1 MAQGVMAQGVK
12 ADGAGGAAAL
22 FLAASSGKVR
32 MSNASQGAGFDGYLK
47 QSGLNGTSS
56 TKASE
61 RSQNA
66 AQESGAGGKQAEPSV
81 QAKPGAQMADAAD
94 AAGRAGAADQAGAG
108 QEAVDAAG
116 QAQGTPAEEAGT
128 GELTEEEMAAAMEA
142 LNGWLAQ
149 IAGKLEVPVEKL
161 QDFLAQNGMTAA
173 DLLDGKNLAM
183 LVAGMNGLEG
193 ANGLLMDEA
202 AFAQWQELAGKLDEL
217 LAGGELP
224 AEPQELMEAFQE
236 AMGQMDNA
244 GEATGQQGVQAEAAG
259 EPLDMAQPEQAPVE
273 APEETGEQDGT
284 RDGQEAVREERHSGS
299 ARQQGENPATVG
311 ANTFMN
317 RLGEAMGRAQE
328 AAGGSAMP
336 EQTAEILNQ
345 VVRGIRTMMGPDSA
359 AMEMALHPENLGR
372 VNISVALK
380 NGIMTAQLTVQNE
393 DAKQA
398 LEGQMAALQQTFEE
412 QGLKVQSVEVDISDF
427 AFGESNGS
435 GEAEG
440 DGGGKEPSKQ
450 GRRVRT
456 LEELMA
462 REEEWDEEDELAAS
476 RMVLTGSQVDYSA

>member
-1 MAQGVMAQGVK
+1 
-12 ADGAGGAAAL
+12 
-22 FLAASSGKVR
+22 
-32 MSNASQGAGFDGYLK
+32 
-47 QSGLNGTSS
+47 
-56 TKASE
+56 
-61 RSQNA
+61 
-66 AQESGAGGKQAEPSV
+66 
-81 QAKPGAQMADAAD
+81 
-94 AAGRAGAADQAGAG
+94 
-108 QEAVDAAG
+108 
-116 QAQGTPAEEAGT
+116 
-128 GELTEEEMAAAMEA
+128 
-142 LNGWLAQ
+142 
-149 IAGKLEVPVEKL
+149 
-161 QDFLAQNGMTAA
+161 
-173 DLLDGKNLAM
+173 
-183 LVAGMNGLEG
+183 
-193 ANGLLMDEA
+193 
-202 AFAQWQELAGKLDEL
+202 
-217 LAGGELP
+217 
-224 AEPQELMEAFQE
+224 
-236 AMGQMDNA
+236 
-244 GEATGQQGVQAEAAG
+244 
-259 EPLDMAQPEQAPVE
+259 
-273 APEETGEQDGT
+273 
-284 RDGQEAVREERHSGS
+284 
-299 ARQQGENPATVG
+299 
-311 ANTFMN
+311 
-317 RLGEAMGRAQE
+317 
-328 AAGGSAMP
+328 MP

-440 DGGGKEPSKQ
+440 DGGSKEPPKQ